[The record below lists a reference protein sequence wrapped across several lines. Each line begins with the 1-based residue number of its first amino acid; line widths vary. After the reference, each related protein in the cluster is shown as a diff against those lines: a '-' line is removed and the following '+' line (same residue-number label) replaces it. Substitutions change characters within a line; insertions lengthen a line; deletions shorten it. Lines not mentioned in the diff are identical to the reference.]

1 MIEAFEGLSALGW
14 GNAILVFLFSIIF
27 VAAFVEVKKI
37 ICDYIDPF
45 TGDIWEIGTMPK
57 ESQIRL
63 LIQSIRQKAV
73 IRHMT
78 IEASYQ
84 DVKGTHEQSLRDLEV
99 SPFML
104 CKNGEHKIHLV
115 QK

>member
-1 MIEAFEGLSALGW
+1 
-14 GNAILVFLFSIIF
+14 
-27 VAAFVEVKKI
+27 
-37 ICDYIDPF
+37 
-45 TGDIWEIGTMPK
+45 
-57 ESQIRL
+57 
-63 LIQSIRQKAV
+63 
-73 IRHMT
+73 MT